1 MMEEILNEKAF
12 QQIGL
17 TINDCMLPQHRLI
30 N

>member
-1 MMEEILNEKAF
+1 MEEILSEKTF

-17 TINDCMLPQHRLI
+17 TINDCMRPQHHLI